1 MKRVHAYYSGNVQ
14 GVGFR
19 FSAIDL
25 AQKYG
30 ITGWV
35 RNTADGGVEAV
46 AEGNESKLQSF
57 LSDLKSEMSS
67 YIRKESISWEPATG
81 KFSNFSISF

>member
-1 MKRVHAYYSGNVQ
+1 MKRVHALYVGNVQ

-19 FSAIDL
+19 FTAIDA

-35 RNTADGGVEAV
+35 RNTADGKVELV
-46 AEGNESKLQSF
+46 AEGNESKLESF
-57 LSDLKSEMSS
+57 LSDVKKEMSY
-67 YIRKESISWEPATG
+67 YIHKENLSWEPATG
-81 KFSNFSISF
+81 GFSDFTIKF

>member
-1 MKRVHAYYSGNVQ
+1 MKRAHVLYSGNVQ

-19 FSAIDL
+19 FGAIDL

-35 RNTADGGVEAV
+35 RNTADGKVEVV
-46 AEGNESKLQSF
+46 AEGNEPKLQSF
-57 LSDLKSEMSS
+57 LADLKREMSY
-67 YIRKESISWEPATG
+67 YIRKENVSWEPATG
-81 KFSNFSISF
+81 EFKDFQISF